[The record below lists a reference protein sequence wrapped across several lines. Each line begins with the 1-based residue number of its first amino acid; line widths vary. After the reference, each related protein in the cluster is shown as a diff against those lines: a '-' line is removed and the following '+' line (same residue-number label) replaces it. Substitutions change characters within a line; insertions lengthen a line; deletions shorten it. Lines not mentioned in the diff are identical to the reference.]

1 MFPSCFALFDDSL
14 PHREFAM
21 VCPSALISISLD
33 VLFFFFFDDL
43 VFLFAD
49 ILVA

>member
-1 MFPSCFALFDDSL
+1 MFPSCFALFDDYL
-14 PHREFAM
+14 PHRKFAM

-33 VLFFFFFDDL
+33 VLFFYDL